1 MSKIYLTK
9 FNLVSERN
17 ETAFITN
24 LKETC
29 YNTVYPYN
37 IFPIK
42 EISEIKFEPI
52 TIFYGGNGS
61 GKTTLLN
68 IIAEKIG
75 LSRHSVFNSSAFFDS
90 YVSNC
95 QVEIEGILTNRQM
108 LTSDDVFDFLLNIR
122 HLNYGIDM
130 KREEIFNEYYTNK
143 ESTQKLRSLD
153 DYDEYKKSYEA
164 KTKTKS
170 KFIKERLA
178 KNVNTGSNGESAIKY
193 FMNRIEDN
201 GLYLLD
207 EPENSLSISAQLE
220 LKNFLEDSARFFGC
234 QFVLATHSPILLSM
248 KNAKIYDLDST
259 PVVTKKWTEL
269 ENVKKYFDFFETHRL
284 EFYQDK

>member
-1 MSKIYLTK
+1 
-9 FNLVSERN
+9 
-17 ETAFITN
+17 
-24 LKETC
+24 
-29 YNTVYPYN
+29 
-37 IFPIK
+37 
-42 EISEIKFEPI
+42 
-52 TIFYGGNGS
+52 
-61 GKTTLLN
+61 LN